1 MYFFIR
7 SSRSTVY
14 IFIFFSWVFY
24 FMRRK
29 SSGCP
34 LRRFSPAVCSIAVC
48 TCPAATCPIHIKG
61 SVKYEQICKKKI
73 LREINVRKFQDFS
86 ATQILREIDFAHFRV
101 SKTAIFALW
110 KALIFW
116 SWSANAKIHQ
126 IQYSEHLKSEIQT
139 LNAEIFPYFIIFP
152 SNQFTI

>member
-1 MYFFIR
+1 
-7 SSRSTVY
+7 
-14 IFIFFSWVFY
+14 
-24 FMRRK
+24 MRRK

-101 SKTAIFALW
+101 SKTAKGNIMKVVNF
-110 KALIFW
+110 
-116 SWSANAKIHQ
+116 SWSSFHKKIDRNFAFGT
-126 IQYSEHLKSEIQT
+126 IGPYSSILE
-139 LNAEIFPYFIIFP
+139 
-152 SNQFTI
+152 

>member
-1 MYFFIR
+1 
-7 SSRSTVY
+7 
-14 IFIFFSWVFY
+14 
-24 FMRRK
+24 MRRK

-61 SVKYEQICKKKI
+61 SVKYEQICKKI
-73 LREINVRKFQDFS
+73 SWNQCAEISGFLCYS
-86 ATQILREIDFAHFRV
+86 DFAWSQFLPILEFRV
-101 SKTAIFALW
+101 SKTAIFAVW

-126 IQYSEHLKSEIQT
+126 IQYSEHLKVSNLKSWFHVKSEIHT
-139 LNAEIFPYFIIFP
+139 LNAEIPYFIIFP